1 LGQLHSIPDDGE
13 SMAGFSVNKDL
24 LGEKE
29 RLKTLDI
36 GSIIAVDLHDF
47 TLEELRRMQNFKTI
61 KYKDALYFG

>member
-1 LGQLHSIPDDGE
+1 
-13 SMAGFSVNKDL
+13 MAGFSVNKEL

-29 RLKTLDI
+29 RVRTLDI